1 MATAKKKR
9 RAPALTVEARENQ
22 LISAAIDLAEK
33 QILDGT
39 ASPSVLVHYL
49 KLGSTRTQLE
59 NEKLKSENELLK
71 AKSAKIESEKD
82 NLKLYED
89 ALKAFRGY
97 RGSDDD
103 DVEELF

>member
-49 KLGSTRTQLE
+49 KLGSTRTKLE
-59 NEKLKSENELLK
+59 NEKLKNENELLK
-71 AKSAKIESEKD
+71 AKSEKIESEKD

-103 DVEELF
+103 DIEELF

>member
-71 AKSAKIESEKD
+71 AKSEKIESEKD

-103 DVEELF
+103 DIEELF

>member
-1 MATAKKKR
+1 MATKKK
-9 RAPALTVEARENQ
+9 RAPALTIEARENQ
-22 LISAAIDLAEK
+22 LISAATDLAER

-39 ASPSVLVHYL
+39 ASPSVITHYL
-49 KLGSTRTQLE
+49 KLGSTRALLE
-59 NEKLKSENELLK
+59 NEKLKNENELLK

>member
-49 KLGSTRTQLE
+49 KLG
-59 NEKLKSENELLK
+59 
-71 AKSAKIESEKD
+71 
-82 NLKLYED
+82 
-89 ALKAFRGY
+89 
-97 RGSDDD
+97 
-103 DVEELF
+103 